1 MKSYFRFLGRNKL
14 YTAIEVVGLSVA
26 IAVALPLLSYMLQ
39 VRRVNHSHP
48 DHENIYSLSISR
60 MQTSTGEIG
69 QYLQENIPEIEMT
82 SSPSHLSG
90 HYTFEVDGRM
100 VPYIRY
106 DRNFL
111 YFFPQEFIEGKLD
124 TEAAST
130 MAVSESFA
138 NELSKTGTVIGRTL
152 NLKNETYQI
161 SGIYK
166 DNSDPRF
173 RDFKMMLPPLKGLTG
188 LPYTGANINVMT
200 FLKVREGANIDALT
214 AKVQKACADYWGP
227 MDKKGLDNAYSYKHP
242 EKYDLIEY
250 EKLTTTDNYQLIESG
265 GDGFIIMIIIAALL
279 LIFAVLNYINLNVAL
294 STRRAREIATRR
306 LVGAGRIQIVELFL
320 KEAFVMNLI
329 CFGLGILLTGV
340 STGMIEGFFKTLE
353 TEGSVTFCYGPAEIG
368 VYVIFL
374 LLITLFTG
382 LAPARIVS
390 RFTPLDIVK
399 GSFRHYSKK
408 RMTTVFICI
417 QNILIVL
424 LLSTTIV
431 FKKQYQAYIDMEY
444 NCNVDDLFYLMPDF
458 GVNVSVE
465 TLKSELEKHPE
476 ILAVGRTDRVP
487 SSLWIKD
494 REVGDRER
502 LYLSFL
508 KCDND
513 AFDIYGFDI
522 MSVND
527 ESDMTG
533 LWMTPEA
540 QRVSGIYPQAFEE
553 MLREECGEYR
563 IAGMIQDIPVAGG
576 QNDLRDFPVVVY
588 VGDAEC
594 NDLLI
599 KTIDNHQQA
608 RKVISAVYSE
618 TTGIVV
624 NDPYDFGMM
633 AMYIK
638 EINES
643 ELAPHK
649 GVNDLMEK
657 LLGIIV
663 ILGIMGLTGIS
674 IYFAT
679 EREKEIAVRKVFG
692 GTVITEL
699 WRNTR
704 TFIRIALIANLVA
717 IPIAVLAFDTIL
729 IHFADKIQN
738 LWLIYIA
745 CVMISFTI
753 ILASVLWQTLR
764 AARTNPAESLKKE

>member
-1 MKSYFRFLGRNKL
+1 
-14 YTAIEVVGLSVA
+14 
-26 IAVALPLLSYMLQ
+26 
-39 VRRVNHSHP
+39 
-48 DHENIYSLSISR
+48 
-60 MQTSTGEIG
+60 
-69 QYLQENIPEIEMT
+69 
-82 SSPSHLSG
+82 
-90 HYTFEVDGRM
+90 
-100 VPYIRY
+100 
-106 DRNFL
+106 
-111 YFFPQEFIEGKLD
+111 
-124 TEAAST
+124 
-130 MAVSESFA
+130 
-138 NELSKTGTVIGRTL
+138 
-152 NLKNETYQI
+152 
-161 SGIYK
+161 
-166 DNSDPRF
+166 
-173 RDFKMMLPPLKGLTG
+173 
-188 LPYTGANINVMT
+188 
-200 FLKVREGANIDALT
+200 
-214 AKVQKACADYWGP
+214 
-227 MDKKGLDNAYSYKHP
+227 
-242 EKYDLIEY
+242 
-250 EKLTTTDNYQLIESG
+250 
-265 GDGFIIMIIIAALL
+265 
-279 LIFAVLNYINLNVAL
+279 
-294 STRRAREIATRR
+294 
-306 LVGAGRIQIVELFL
+306 
-320 KEAFVMNLI
+320 
-329 CFGLGILLTGV
+329 
-340 STGMIEGFFKTLE
+340 
-353 TEGSVTFCYGPAEIG
+353 
-368 VYVIFL
+368 
-374 LLITLFTG
+374 
-382 LAPARIVS
+382 
-390 RFTPLDIVK
+390 
-399 GSFRHYSKK
+399 
-408 RMTTVFICI
+408 MTTVFICI
-417 QNILIVL
+417 KKILIVL

-444 NCNVDDLFYLMPDF
+444 NCNVDDLFYLMTDF
-458 GVNVSVE
+458 GVNVSME
-465 TLKSELEKHPE
+465 TLESELEKHPE

-487 SSLWIKD
+487 SSLWTKD

-594 NDLLI
+594 SNLLI

-618 TTGIVV
+618 TTGIDV

-649 GVNDLMEK
+649 GLNDLMEK

-729 IHFADKIQN
+729 IHFSDKIQN

-753 ILASVLWQTLR
+753 ILASVLWQALR